1 MEKIMNVVPLG
12 MFVEIAVSILLLLT
26 IGYCFVLNN
35 RLKKLHADKDALK
48 QMVADLMKATTLAN
62 DAIVTLRKSAGEA
75 DNMLSS
81 RLKEA
86 DRFAVELAN
95 HISSGQSVL
104 ERITKIADAANKDRK
119 NEALEKKS
127 KANIALDRLREYQ
140 RRKGKAA

>member
-1 MEKIMNVVPLG
+1 MNTVPLG
-12 MFVEIAVSILLLLT
+12 MFVEIAVSILLVLT

-119 NEALEKKS
+119 NEVLEKKS